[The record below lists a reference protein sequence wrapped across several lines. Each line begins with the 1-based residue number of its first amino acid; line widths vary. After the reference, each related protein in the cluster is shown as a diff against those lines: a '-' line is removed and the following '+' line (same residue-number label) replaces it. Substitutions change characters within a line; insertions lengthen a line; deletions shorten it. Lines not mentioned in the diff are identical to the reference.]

1 MKGMLLASRQ
11 KLSSRD
17 VCLECA
23 CEGFFFE
30 GARAGEEKQKH
41 TNTLLLVVSTQQHD
55 IHASIKRLFSRLN
68 RNIQQ

>member
-1 MKGMLLASRQ
+1 MLLASRQ

-23 CEGFFFE
+23 CEGVFFE

-41 TNTLLLVVSTQQHD
+41 TILNVCIQELLAFPQHFTPSSFNST
-55 IHASIKRLFSRLN
+55 AGYSC
-68 RNIQQ
+68 